1 MYVIPKQGFVVR
13 DPHTKRALPAIGRE
27 VGESLYWH
35 RRLRDG
41 DVALGAAPVAAAGIP
56 EKSEKPTAPAE
67 A

>member
-1 MYVIPKQGFVVR
+1 MYVIPKKGFVVR
-13 DPHTKRALPAIGRE
+13 DLHTKRALPESGKE

-41 DVALGAAPVAAAGIP
+41 DVVLGTVTAAALVDP
-56 EKSEKPTAPAE
+56 EKSEKPTAPIE